1 MAPLEPFPGVES
13 APNVYPA
20 IVTTG
25 LGIVRDVVVHPP
37 LNPHTAAPNLAG
49 DLGRHQGRDL
59 GEVLG
64 DEASQNNARPAGT
77 ASKPTA
83 NQRGI
88 VGPLHPLK
96 GAQRGK
102 SCRSVHMCEPLRLPL
117 SSCSILPRAR
127 HRVAPKLVG
136 LCMQSEREGAE
147 GERMEC
153 KPSLHSHELRFKP
166 SRPPRYRVVFA
177 GQRRQKVSPCSSW

>member
-1 MAPLEPFPGVES
+1 MTS
-13 APNVYPA
+13 WS
-20 IVTTG
+20 
-25 LGIVRDVVVHPP
+25 PP

-88 VGPLHPLK
+88 VGPSHHSKGLK
-96 GAQRGK
+96 EASRVGRCICANLSGFPFRVVV
-102 SCRSVHMCEPLRLPL
+102 SCQERATEWRRSLWGCVCK
-117 SSCSILPRAR
+117 AR
-127 HRVAPKLVG
+127 DK
-136 LCMQSEREGAE
+136 EGD
-147 GERMEC
+147 RMEC
-153 KPSLHSHELRFKP
+153 KPSLLSQELFFAPTRAP
-166 SRPPRYRVVFA
+166 GYRIVLL
-177 GQRRQKVSPCSSW
+177 GQLTQTVLPDRSWYVSPKESQLMQPNCPWSGWK